1 MAAYE
6 LQIQSQ
12 PKVRRLKNERP
23 TWKLLKSCRH
33 GGGTKSPCVTK
44 AALLPQVTVVNQM
57 TSSVNKVITPIQKSA
72 IVTKEGKPLNGGDT
86 KKVRG

>member
-12 PKVRRLKNERP
+12 PKVRRLKNERL

-44 AALLPQVTVVNQM
+44 AALPQVTIVNQM
-57 TSSVNKVITPIQKSA
+57 TSSVNKVITPIQKS
-72 IVTKEGKPLNGGDT
+72 VTKEGKPLNGGDT

>member
-23 TWKLLKSCRH
+23 TWKRMKSCRH

-44 AALLPQVTVVNQM
+44 AALPQVTIVNQM
-57 TSSVNKVITPIQKSA
+57 TPVNKVITPSPKSA
-72 IVTKEGKPLNGGDT
+72 IVTKEGKPLTGDT